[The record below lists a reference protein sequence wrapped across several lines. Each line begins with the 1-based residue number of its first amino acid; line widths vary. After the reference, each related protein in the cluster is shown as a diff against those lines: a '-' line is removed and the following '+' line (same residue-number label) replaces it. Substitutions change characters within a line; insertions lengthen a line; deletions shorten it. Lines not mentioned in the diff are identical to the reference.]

1 MFKLENDFYR
11 IMAIIFLLV
20 TILILGVVLICHFT
34 DCKYIEAGYTK
45 KTLVGYDYPRWTKE

>member
-45 KTLVGYDYPRWTKE
+45 KH